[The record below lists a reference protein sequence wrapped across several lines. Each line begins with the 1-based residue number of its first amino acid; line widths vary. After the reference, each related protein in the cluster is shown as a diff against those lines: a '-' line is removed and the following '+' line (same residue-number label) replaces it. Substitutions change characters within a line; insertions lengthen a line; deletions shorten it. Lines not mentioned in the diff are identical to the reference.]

1 MKNYFIITLFFF
13 CSGLIQAQQNEQYT
27 QYMYNT
33 LTINPAYAGSR
44 EVLSAVLLHRT
55 QWIGLDGAPQ
65 TSSFSMHTQLKEKK
79 NRTRLQYFK

>member
-1 MKNYFIITLFFF
+1 MKKYFIITIFFF
-13 CSGLIQAQQNEQYT
+13 CSWLVQAQQNEQYT

-55 QWIGLDGAPQ
+55 QWVGLEGALRLR
-65 TSSFSMHTQLKEKK
+65 HLVCILQLKEKK
-79 NRTRLQYFK
+79 